1 MKKLVQNALVPF
13 AIFTGVLVLIGCE
26 PATTPE
32 NNQLDANSSEQSIS
46 ATDTQ
51 NAPSN
56 TTQSSTQLKSGNMF
70 YIVRDVADMQL
81 KAGSYVEQL
90 KQTQADLE
98 SAVNTQDH
106 IQLQKAADQLQQQLK
121 GFNSALNE
129 LNLKST
135 EIESI
140 RTNLQTAN
148 QQVLASPFLNGQVDL
163 SKVDFQ
169 KIKNQMGNIQSEM
182 IKLAGM
188 LIQDKSTSNDNAAEM
203 DQNT

>member
-1 MKKLVQNALVPF
+1 MIL
-13 AIFTGVLVLIGCE
+13 
-26 PATTPE
+26 
-32 NNQLDANSSEQSIS
+32 
-46 ATDTQ
+46 
-51 NAPSN
+51 
-56 TTQSSTQLKSGNMF
+56 
-70 YIVRDVADMQL
+70 QL

-98 SAVNTQDH
+98 LAVNTQDH

-135 EIESI
+135 EIES
-140 RTNLQTAN
+140 TLQTYKLPIN
-148 QQVLASPFLNGQVDL
+148 KVLALPFLNGQVDL

-203 DQNT
+203 DQST

>member
-1 MKKLVQNALVPF
+1 
-13 AIFTGVLVLIGCE
+13 
-26 PATTPE
+26 
-32 NNQLDANSSEQSIS
+32 
-46 ATDTQ
+46 
-51 NAPSN
+51 
-56 TTQSSTQLKSGNMF
+56 MF

>member
-32 NNQLDANSSEQSIS
+32 NNQLDANISEQSIS
-46 ATDTQ
+46 AADTQ

-56 TTQSSTQLKSGNMF
+56 TTQNSTQLKSGNMF

-98 SAVNTQDH
+98 SAVNSQDH

-121 GFNSALNE
+121 GFNSALDE